1 MQNKN
6 SRRSKSTGA
15 AKTWVLVAVA
25 VAAVAA
31 AIWWWKG
38 SGTAGGEGA
47 AGAASAASG
56 ASGASSGGPGGG
68 RGGRGGAGGNRP
80 QPVTVAAVQRR
91 DLAVA
96 VDAIGSIAA
105 ANTAVVRAKV
115 SGELKA
121 IYFKE
126 GQAVKAGQV
135 LALIDPRPFEIARD
149 QAHAALARDQAQL
162 ENARA
167 DLARYKDLV
176 AKEAA
181 PRQQLD
187 TQQALVRQLEATL
200 LSDQATLDNA
210 KLQLSYTRVAA
221 PISGQ
226 AGLKQADL
234 GNNITP
240 SDVNGLLSVAQTQP
254 AAVVFA
260 VPDARLARIRQQ
272 LGANQPLSVQAWD
285 RERKQML
292 AEGRVA
298 STDNAIDASTGTIK
312 VKALFPNK
320 DNSLFPNQF
329 VNVRLQLDTLKDVLV
344 VPTAAVQRG
353 AQGSYVYVVA
363 DGQVALRKLT
373 LQATDG
379 DWSAVQGDIK
389 PGEQVVTDGADRL
402 RDGGK
407 AEVIKAP
414 AGGASAGRDGG
425 GGRSNWMDRVPPEMV
440 EKLKAMSPEDRRAWI
455 QQHRAASA
463 PAAATATAASEA
475 RPAEAPARDG
485 ARPEAAK
492 AEAAKAP
499 AEGASGGGERPRWMD
514 RVPPE
519 MVEKIKAMSPE
530 DRRAWFQQHRPAS
543 APAQ

>member
-1 MQNKN
+1 MQNKE
-6 SRRSKSTGA
+6 SRRSKLAGA
-15 AKTWVLVAVA
+15 ARTWVLIGLA

-31 AIWWWKG
+31 LGWWWKG
-38 SGTAGGEGA
+38 RDGASGDGP

-56 ASGASSGGPGGG
+56 PGRPGGFGGGGGG
-68 RGGRGGAGGNRP
+68 RFGRAGT
-80 QPVTVAAVQRR
+80 QPVSVGTVQRR
-91 DLAVA
+91 DIPVA
-96 VDAIGSIAA
+96 VDAIGSIAS

-126 GQAVKAGQV
+126 GQPVKAGQV
-135 LALIDPRPFEIARD
+135 LALIDPRAFEIARD
-149 QAHAALARDQAQL
+149 QAAAALARDQAQL

-167 DLARYKDLV
+167 DLARYQDLV

-200 LSDQATLDNA
+200 LSDKATLDNA
-210 KLQLSYTRVAA
+210 RLQLSYTKVTA

-234 GNNITP
+234 GNSVTP
-240 SDVNGLLSVAQTQP
+240 SDVNGLLTIAQTQP

-272 LGANQPLSVQAWD
+272 LADKQPLAVQAWD
-285 RERKQML
+285 REHKQML
-292 AEGRVA
+292 AQGRVD

-320 DNSLFPNQF
+320 DNALFSNQF
-329 VNVRLQLDTLKDVLV
+329 VNVRLQLDTLKNVLV

-353 AQGSYVYVVA
+353 SPGTFVYVAA
-363 DGQVALRKLT
+363 DGQVALRRVQVL
-373 LQATDG
+373 AVDG
-379 DWSAVQGDIK
+379 DSTGVQGELKVGD
-389 PGEQVVTDGADRL
+389 QVVTDGADRL

-414 AGGASAGRDGG
+414 AGGASGAAGGDGG
-425 GGRSNWMDRVPPEMV
+425 RRNWMERVPPEMV
-440 EKLKAMSPEDRRAWI
+440 DKLKAMSPEDRRAWL
-455 QQHRAASA
+455 QQHAASA
-463 PAAATATAASEA
+463 PAQREA
-475 RPAEAPARDG
+475 RPPEYPGSAPAAPLIGAASG
-485 ARPEAAK
+485 AR
-492 AEAAKAP
+492 AE
-499 AEGASGGGERPRWMD
+499 GERPRWMD

-519 MVEKIKAMSPE
+519 MVDKLKAMSE
-530 DRRAWFQQHRPAS
+530 EERRAWFQQRRAAS
-543 APAQ
+543 AGGQ

>member
-1 MQNKN
+1 MQNKE
-6 SRRSKSTGA
+6 SRRGKSAGA
-15 AKTWVLVAVA
+15 ARTGVLI
-25 VAAVAA
+25 VAAVVAVGLAGWWLKGRVGDVAQGSGAA
-31 AIWWWKG
+31 A
-38 SGTAGGEGA
+38 SSA
-47 AGAASAASG
+47 AGA
-56 ASGASSGGPGGG
+56 GGG
-68 RGGRGGAGGNRP
+68 RPPGGRFGRSGP
-80 QPVTVAAVQRR
+80 QPVSVAAVQRR

-126 GQAVKAGQV
+126 GQAVKAGQA

-149 QAHAALARDQAQL
+149 QALAAQARDQAQL

-200 LSDQATLDNA
+200 LSDKAALDNA
-210 KLQLSYTRVAA
+210 RLQLSYTRVTA

-240 SDVNGLLSVAQTQP
+240 SDANGLLSIAQTQP

-272 LGANQPLSVQAWD
+272 LADKQALPVQAWD
-285 RERKQML
+285 REHKQML
-292 AEGRVA
+292 AEGHVA

-312 VKALFPNK
+312 VKALFANQ
-320 DNSLFPNQF
+320 DNALFPNQF
-329 VNVRLQLDTLKDVLV
+329 VNVRLQLDTLKNVLV

-353 AQGSYVYVVA
+353 APGTFVYAVA
-363 DGQVALRKLT
+363 DGQVTLRRVQIL
-373 LQATDG
+373 ATDG
-379 DWSAVQGDIK
+379 ESTGVRGELK
-389 PGEQVVTDGADRL
+389 PGDQVVIDGADRL

-414 AGGASAGRDGG
+414 AGGAAATGAAGGG
-425 GGRSNWMDRVPPEMV
+425 GGRGRWMEGLAPEV
-440 EKLKAMSPEDRRAWI
+440 AEKLKAMSPE
-455 QQHRAASA
+455 
-463 PAAATATAASEA
+463 E
-475 RPAEAPARDG
+475 
-485 ARPEAAK
+485 
-492 AEAAKAP
+492 
-499 AEGASGGGERPRWMD
+499 
-514 RVPPE
+514 
-519 MVEKIKAMSPE
+519 
-530 DRRAWFQQHRPAS
+530 RRAWFQQHRPAS
-543 APAQ
+543 AAAQ

>member
-1 MQNKN
+1 MKNKE
-6 SRRSKSTGA
+6 SKFSKSTGA
-15 AKTWVLVAVA
+15 ARTWLLVATA
-25 VAAVAA
+25 VIGVGLAA
-31 AIWWWKG
+31 WWWKG
-38 SGTAGGEGA
+38 HNAEGSNGP

-56 ASGASSGGPGGG
+56 SGGGGAGGG
-68 RGGRGGAGGNRP
+68 RGGRFGGGNRP
-80 QPVTVAAVQRR
+80 QPVSVAAVQRR
-91 DLAVA
+91 DLPVT
-96 VDAIGSIAA
+96 VDAIGSITA

-126 GQAVKAGQV
+126 GQSVKAGQV
-135 LALIDPRPFEIARD
+135 LALIDPRPYEIARD
-149 QAHAALARDQAQL
+149 QAQGALARDQAQL

-167 DLARYKDLV
+167 DLARYRDLV

-200 LSDQATLDNA
+200 ISDKATLDNA
-210 KLQLSYTRVAA
+210 KLQLSYTRVTA
-221 PISGQ
+221 PIAGQ

-234 GNNITP
+234 GNNVTP
-240 SDVNGLLSVAQTQP
+240 ADANGLLSIAQTQP

-272 LGANQPLSVQAWD
+272 LGDKQPLAVQAWD
-285 RERKQML
+285 RERRQML
-292 AEGRVA
+292 AQGSVA

-320 DNSLFPNQF
+320 DGSLFPNQF
-329 VNVRLQLDTLKDVLV
+329 VNVRLQLDTLKGVLV

-353 AQGSYVYVVA
+353 APGTFVYVAA
-363 DGQVALRKLT
+363 DGQVALRKVQVL
-373 LQATDG
+373 AADG
-379 DWSAVQGDIK
+379 DSTAVQGELK
-389 PGEQVVTDGADRL
+389 PGDQVVTDGADRL

-414 AGGASAGRDGG
+414 AGGASGAGGGRDGG
-425 GGRSNWMDRVPPEMV
+425 GQNWMSRVPPEMV

-455 QQHRAASA
+455 QRHRASA
-463 PAAATATAASEA
+463 PAASEA
-475 RPAEAPARDG
+475 KPAEPVAVPAG
-485 ARPEAAK
+485 ASA
-492 AEAAKAP
+492 
-499 AEGASGGGERPRWMD
+499 ASGGDAAGERPRWMD

-519 MVEKIKAMSPE
+519 VAEKLKAMSPE
-530 DRRAWFQQHRPAS
+530 ERRAWFQQRRAS
-543 APAQ
+543 SAGQ